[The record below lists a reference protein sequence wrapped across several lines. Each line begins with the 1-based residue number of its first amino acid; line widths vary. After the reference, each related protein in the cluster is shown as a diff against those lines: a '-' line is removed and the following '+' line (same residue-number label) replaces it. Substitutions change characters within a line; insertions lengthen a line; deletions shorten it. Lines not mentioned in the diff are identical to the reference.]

1 MLAAVTLF
9 ASCSQEEIVTKTEG
23 ESLVSF
29 TVTTPE
35 LGSRAV
41 GDGTTA
47 KNLYYAVYDGKG
59 EIVTTVSNATDECP
73 NDVVS
78 LDDKK
83 ATVTFP
89 LLNGETYSILFWA
102 EAEAEADKMATVNW
116 SNKIL
121 SVNPTTSNKETY
133 DAFYAYVEEFVVT
146 GDKQEQVKLYRPFA
160 QLNIGTTDDDL
171 LNATKYF
178 FGNDQT
184 TNLYTQSTIKLTV
197 PTAMNLVTGK
207 VSDERVVTYSAAD
220 FLTERLKGNYQYL
233 SMNYLLVSSEKSLV
247 DVEFS
252 CFAPQ
257 QNANQYIVK
266 DFKNVPVQRNYK
278 TNIYGTLFTSSTKW
292 QVEILPGFQTPD
304 NDLVTYAVSTEA
316 ELKKA
321 TATGAIVTLTNDIEL
336 TSALTFA
343 NNVEINGQGFAIKGY
358 PVTFTGKAVSIRNAK
373 FAGVDNANHDASNIY
388 VATGNEKFIVENC
401 EFSDSQWDAIQY
413 TAENATNVTINNC
426 VFKAENPVAR
436 AIHLQVKNE
445 SAAQVVITNNK
456 IFNGNNYEK
465 NNNDKDIV
473 CVYGFAKANMTL
485 EGNVVYDVAALD
497 NVLIW
502 ISNGKNDA
510 ELVGTNGFSVG
521 GKSVA
526 SSTDIT
532 TALNSNAKVTLS
544 NNVTTSSNISLA
556 NGKELDGAGNTLYI
570 DNLEETSGLA
580 LGLTVAG
587 GTIKNLTIDG
597 QNQASANNNGYRAIY
612 IVNPQEDVILENV
625 NITGVLYPFNTG
637 TMSGAKDGVKFSVS
651 NSTFAGWSSFSGFE
665 SAKFENCNFEVGS
678 YKKGESIYNQGIAP
692 YVTTVFENC
701 DFAKGY
707 YFDMSKFVA
716 GATLTFKNCTVDGVK
731 LTKEMF
737 EAVTSSK
744 DPVASQL
751 AEGKTLWFEESAN
764 CKIDN
769 VTIE

>member
-9 ASCSQEEIVTKTEG
+9 ASCSQEEIVTKTDG

-35 LGSRAV
+35 LGSRAI

-47 KNLYYAVYDGKG
+47 NKLYYAVYDGKG

-292 QVEILPGFQTPD
+292 QVEILPEFQTPD
-304 NDLVTYAVSTEA
+304 NDLVTYAVSTET

-321 TATGAIVTLTNDIEL
+321 TETGAIVTLTNDIEL

-373 FAGVDNANHDASNIY
+373 FAGADNANDDASNIY

-401 EFSDSQWDAIQY
+401 EFSGSQWDAIQY

-426 VFKAENPVAR
+426 VFKAENQVAR

-465 NNNDKDIV
+465 NNDKDIV

-502 ISNGKNDA
+502 ISDGKTTN
-510 ELVGTNGFSVG
+510 LVGTNGFSVG
-521 GKSVA
+521 GTSVA
-526 SSTDIT
+526 SSADIT
-532 TALNSNAKVTLS
+532 TELNSNAKVTLS
-544 NNVTTSSNISLA
+544 DNVTTSSNISLA

-587 GTIKNLTIDG
+587 GTVKNLTIDG
-597 QNQASANNNGYRAIY
+597 QNQASANNKGYRAIY
-612 IVNPQEDVILENV
+612 IVNPQEDVVIDNV
-625 NITGVLYPFNTG
+625 TIKGVLYPINTG
-637 TMSGAKDGVKFSVS
+637 TMTGAAAGVKLSVS
-651 NSTFAGWSSFSGFE
+651 NSTLEGWTSFAGLA
-665 SAKFENCNFEVGS
+665 SAKFEKCHFGIGT
-678 YKKGESIYNQGIAP
+678 YYKGENFGNSLVKP
-692 YVTTVFENC
+692 YVNTVFENC
-701 DFAKGY
+701 DFDKGY
-707 YFDMSKFVA
+707 YIDLSSFTGEKVI
-716 GATLTFKNCTVDGVK
+716 FKNCTVGGVQI
-731 LTKEMF
+731 TSDMFVDIKEVTEVKPSTLPAGKCLWYEEGTTAKF
-737 EAVTSSK
+737 E
-744 DPVASQL
+744 
-751 AEGKTLWFEESAN
+751 
-764 CKIDN
+764 KIE
-769 VTIE
+769 IQ

>member
-1 MLAAVTLF
+1 MKKLFLSMLAAVTLF
-9 ASCSQEEIVTKTEG
+9 ASCSQEEIVTKTDG

-47 KNLYYAVYDGKG
+47 DKLYYAVYDGKG
-59 EIVTTVSNATDECP
+59 EIVTTVSNNGGTA
-73 NDVVS
+73 VS
-78 LDDKK
+78 LTDKK
-83 ATVTFP
+83 ATVSFP

-102 EAEAEADKMATVNW
+102 EADADKMATVDW
-116 SNKIL
+116 ENKTL

-133 DAFYAYVEEFVVT
+133 DAFYAYVNEFVVT
-146 GDKQEQVKLYRPFA
+146 GDKNEKVNLYRPFA
-160 QLNIGTTDDDL
+160 QLNIGTTDGDL

-207 VSDERVVTYSAAD
+207 VSDERVVTYSAAN
-220 FLTERLKGNYQYL
+220 FLTEKLKGNYQYL

-292 QVEILPGFQTPD
+292 QVEILPEFQTPD

-316 ELKKA
+316 ELKTA

-373 FAGVDNANHDASNIY
+373 FAGADNANHDASNIY

-401 EFSDSQWDAIQY
+401 EFSGSQWDAIQY

-426 VFKAENPVAR
+426 VFKAENQVAR

-445 SAAQVVITNNK
+445 STAQVVITNNK
-456 IFNGNNYEK
+456 IFNGNNYDK
-465 NNNDKDIV
+465 NSDQDIV

-502 ISNGKNDA
+502 ISDGLTDN
-510 ELVGTNGFSVG
+510 LVGTNGFSVG
-521 GKSVA
+521 GTSVA
-526 SSTDIT
+526 SSADIT
-532 TALNSNAKVTLS
+532 TELNSNAKVTLS
-544 NNVTTSSNISLA
+544 DNVTTSSNISLA
-556 NGKELDGAGNTLYI
+556 DGKELDGAGNTLYI

-587 GTIKNLTIDG
+587 GTVKNLTIDG
-597 QNQASANNNGYRAIY
+597 QNQASANNKGYRAIY
-612 IVNPQEDVILENV
+612 IVNPQEDVVLENV

-637 TMSGAKDGVKFSVS
+637 TMSGAKAGVKLSVS
-651 NSTFAGWSSFSGFE
+651 NSTFAGWSSFDGFA

-678 YKKGESIYNQGIAP
+678 YKKGESIYNQGLAP

-707 YFDMSKFVA
+707 YFDMSKFGA